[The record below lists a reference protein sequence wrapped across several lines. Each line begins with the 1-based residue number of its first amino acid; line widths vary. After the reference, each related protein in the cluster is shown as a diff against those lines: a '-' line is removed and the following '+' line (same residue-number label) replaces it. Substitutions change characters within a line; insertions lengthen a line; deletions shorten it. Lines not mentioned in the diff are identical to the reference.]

1 MANEVQKGHYG
12 ETVARGF
19 LERRGFVVL
28 AANYKRGGGE
38 IDLIAQDGEAVVFI
52 EVKYR
57 RSLAAGLPRI
67 AVTPAKQRKI
77 IQTAWYYIAEK
88 NLVNTDFRFDVVE
101 VFGREQLD
109 VNHIENA
116 FWVR

>member
-1 MANEVQKGHYG
+1 MANKKQTGDYG
-12 ETVARGF
+12 ETAAKGF
-19 LERRGFVVL
+19 LARRGYVVL
-28 AANYKRGGGE
+28 EEKYKRGSGE
-38 IDLIAQDGEAVVFI
+38 IDLIARDGAYIVFI

-77 IQTAWYYIAEK
+77 AQTALWYIAEK
-88 NLVNTDFRFDVVE
+88 QLVNTDFRFDVVE

-109 VNHIENA
+109 VNLIQNA
-116 FWVR
+116 FMV